1 MKVPEKPIKVAQLHL
16 PLLAAS
22 KASISDEKQRELAVA
37 LIELLISAT
46 QENDDTEN
54 GGADELEADR

>member
-37 LIELLISAT
+37 LIELLISA
-46 QENDDTEN
+46 NDDTEN
-54 GGADELEADR
+54 GGPDELEADR